1 MHIPATPAELFRG
14 GAGFLTPAFHSWGS
28 LSQSE
33 TVCAIA
39 EFTEF
44 EGGSTGRKAVLT
56 VDYSPGARAPRE
68 LFVKFS
74 RDLDTPERDHGRTQ
88 MASEVLFAQ
97 LSCAPGFPVPV
108 PRPMFAA
115 YDDESGTG
123 ILISERISYGHN
135 GIEPAYDKCADH
147 TLPDPLAHYR
157 AMLTAVA
164 RLAGADRA
172 GALPTDLAARLR
184 PDTRQ
189 LSVGERIAPT
199 PQRLSRRA
207 RALAEFAAEHPAL
220 LPANLRS
227 PAFLTRVATEL
238 PGLHERE
245 DAAWRELD
253 APDLVALCHWNA
265 NVDNAWFW
273 REAGVLRCGLMD
285 WGAVGRMNI
294 AMAIWG
300 SLCSAQTS
308 MWDRHLDELLE
319 MFVTEFA
326 DAGGPVVEVDVVR
339 RHVLLYA
346 AVMGITWLLDVPR
359 YVSSQ
364 LPGLPATATPHDPA
378 ITAIESVRCRLQMMT
393 NLLNLWDTHDFGGLF
408 ATLS

>member
-1 MHIPATPAELFRG
+1 LHILATPAELFRG
-14 GAGFLTPAFHSWGS
+14 GAGFLTPAFRAWGS
-28 LSQSE
+28 LSQDE
-33 TVCAIA
+33 TVCTIT

-44 EGGSTGRKAVLT
+44 DGGSTGRKARLT
-56 VDYSPGARAPRE
+56 VDYSPGTRAPRE

-88 MASEVLFAQ
+88 MASEVLFAH
-97 LSCAPGFPVPV
+97 LCRVPGFPVPV

-115 YDDESGTG
+115 YDVESGTG

-135 GIEPAYDKCADH
+135 GIEPAYQKCADH

-164 RLAGADRA
+164 RLAGTDRA
-172 GALPTDLAARLR
+172 GLLPADLVDRLR
-184 PDTRQ
+184 PDMRQ
-189 LSVGERIAPT
+189 MSVGERVAPT
-199 PQRLSRRA
+199 PQRLSRRIA
-207 RALAEFAAEHPAL
+207 TFAEFAADHPAL

-227 PAFLTRVATEL
+227 PAFLTRMATEL

-253 APDLVALCHWNA
+253 NPELVALCHWNA

-273 REAGVLRCGLMD
+273 REAGVLHCGLMD

-300 SLCSAQTS
+300 SLCSAQTW

-326 DAGGPVVEVDVVR
+326 AAGGPLVEIDLLR

-346 AVMGITWLLDVPR
+346 AVMGITWLLDVPQH
-359 YVSSQ
+359 VLSQ
-364 LPGLPATATPHDPA
+364 VPGLPATTTPHDPA

-393 NLLNLWDTHDFGGLF
+393 NLLNLWDTHDVGGLF